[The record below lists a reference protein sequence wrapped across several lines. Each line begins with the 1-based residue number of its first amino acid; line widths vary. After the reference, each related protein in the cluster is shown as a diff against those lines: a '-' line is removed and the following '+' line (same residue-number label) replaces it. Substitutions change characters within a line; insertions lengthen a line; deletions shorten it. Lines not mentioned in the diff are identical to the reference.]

1 MLFVFRSNT
10 AIVNVIGTLINEIKS
25 FELLNFCLFLWTKH
39 FCGRNEDMSSFFF
52 LILDESSWLIR
63 ICRIKKGVTISNYV
77 LTIIYLDLI
86 RFLFHFINKIQNQS
100 LQIKCLKKVIFAQ
113 FVCTLDCHEWM
124 MLCTTLPWKYRVGS
138 KYKLFNPT

>member
-1 MLFVFRSNT
+1 MKLNP
-10 AIVNVIGTLINEIKS
+10 
-25 FELLNFCLFLWTKH
+25 LNFSISVC
-39 FCGRNEDMSSFFF
+39 FCGRNIFAGEMKIWVVCFF

-100 LQIKCLKKVIFAQ
+100 LQIKCLKKVIFANLSAHWTAMNGWC
-113 FVCTLDCHEWM
+113 FVQLCHENTGWEVNTNYSI
-124 MLCTTLPWKYRVGS
+124 LHRFELLSVVS
-138 KYKLFNPT
+138 